1 MEHPSQAWLDKFNDT
16 LVPEEF
22 VEISYDSILSG
33 LQEDAS
39 FYSAY
44 NTEQLPFSNVENLTG
59 EKNRPLVKYATG
71 ELNLHVLDGSFT
83 LPPSDVPYKDS
94 GLISYGIVSDN
105 NYPVIS
111 FQFRKNTHKAF
122 RPGITIVWSNSLDE
136 YATDFIVRAF
146 GKGVDEEEDDWGG
159 SSYTVANVQGNK
171 DVYCEIPADF
181 TLNPDELW
189 RFDITVKKWSI
200 PNRRARVEWIFF
212 GFQKIY
218 DKNDIVSYTHTS
230 SRDPISGQLSK
241 DSIEFSLDNSD
252 KKWDAINPKGMYRY
266 LYERQPVKVRYGME
280 VDGEVQWIN
289 GGKYFLSE
297 WSTPSNGLE
306 ASFVARDAFEFLM
319 TSNYTGRKYGTLY
332 EMCYDALETFSSKI
346 SSFYISEELKEY
358 STDISKESTSYK
370 NSDILQLAAN
380 AAGMALY
387 QTRDGQIR
395 IERVNMVASSE
406 DEIYEIP
413 IINNYQWPEI
423 TFASKVKNVSCNVN
437 GTEHVYPE
445 SSNIDG
451 VTQTVSNELLTET
464 MLKKSKNSIT
474 EAYAVLA
481 NRKKVELEYR
491 ASPHIDAFDHVRFN
505 HNYGYASNVFVT
517 ESKYQYTGCFK
528 GTLSGYILSDVSSVK
543 LSPTSLSLI
552 YGESRVLSASLLP
565 ENEDLPTIS
574 WRAIPEDIVS
584 LHVLTN
590 QSGKSTCLVQYSKKG
605 SATVSAY
612 VGAVSSS
619 ASVID
624 NSPTFTLSNSSI
636 AVNWGSP
643 VEIKATF
650 SPSTHATPSIN
661 WRASPSD
668 VVKLEATQTGGTST
682 CKISWLKKG
691 NATITV
697 TAAEEKAIC
706 SVVANPATIGSLPI
720 GTTLYIKENN
730 QRTAFVLAKHDYEKD
745 SSKLGLITTFHGN
758 GKGLSLLARS
768 SKTVLSHVWNTE
780 SASYNSRFT
789 NIYSGSTID
798 KWLNG
803 EYFRTLDSSISSKI
817 KNTNIRVSP
826 GPQTYKD
833 DDGNSHTTD
842 GSAVT
847 WISRKVFL
855 LSATELGMSSSVS
868 GVTKEGTALPN
879 CSEMLYN
886 IIGDSNY
893 AWTRSR
899 CFDATP
905 FAYPEFFKYNNSAV
919 VSPDKY
925 RDGYYTYTEIGDVS
939 KERPV
944 VPAFTLPATLE
955 VDVNGNVLT

>member
-22 VEISYDSILSG
+22 VEISYDSILPG
-33 LQEDAS
+33 LQESAS
-39 FYSAY
+39 PYSAID
-44 NTEQLPFSNVENLTG
+44 TEQLVFSNAENLTK
-59 EKNRPLVKYATG
+59 EKDRPLVKYATG

-83 LPPSDVPYKDS
+83 LPPSSEPYKDG
-94 GLISYGIVSDN
+94 GLISYGIVSDG

-111 FQFRKNTHKAF
+111 FEFPKNTHKAF
-122 RPGITIVWSNSLDE
+122 QPGITIVWSNSLDE

-146 GKGVDEEEDDWGG
+146 GKDEESDDWGG

-319 TSNYTGRKYGTLY
+319 TSNYTGRKVGTLY
-332 EMCYDALETFSSKI
+332 QMCYDALETTSSI
-346 SSFYISEELKEY
+346 SNFYISEELKEY

-387 QTRDGQIR
+387 QTRDAQIR

-445 SSNIDG
+445 SSNIEG
-451 VTQTVSNELLTET
+451 VTQTVSNELLTEA

-505 HNYGYASNVFVT
+505 HNYRYASNVFVT

-528 GTLSGYILSDVSSVK
+528 GTLSGYILSDVSSVN

-552 YGESRVLSASLLP
+552 YGESRVLSALLLP

-612 VGAVSSS
+612 VGAVSAS

-661 WRASPSD
+661 WRASPSG

-706 SVVANPATIGSLPI
+706 SVVASPATIGSLPI
-720 GTTLYIKENN
+720 GTTLYIKESN
-730 QRTAFVLAKHDYEKD
+730 QRTAFVLAKHDYEEV
-745 SSKLGLITTFHGN
+745 SSKWPTFPGN

-868 GVTKEGTALPN
+868 GITKEGTALPN

-886 IIGDSNY
+886 IIGSSNY

-905 FAYPEFFKYNNSAV
+905 FAYPEYFKYNNSAV

-944 VPAFTLPATLE
+944 IPAFTLPATLE
-955 VDVNGNVLT
+955 VDVNGNILV